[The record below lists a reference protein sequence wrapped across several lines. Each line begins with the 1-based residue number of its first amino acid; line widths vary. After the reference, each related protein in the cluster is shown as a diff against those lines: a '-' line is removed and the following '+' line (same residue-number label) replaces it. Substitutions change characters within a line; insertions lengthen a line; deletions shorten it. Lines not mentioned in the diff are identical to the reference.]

1 MMENI
6 ILAFNK
12 SSRNN
17 VQAEVKF
24 SSVYNIAEMNIFDV
38 RISIRCNLDFKNSTS
53 FIEFYAFESKFKFGI
68 FNFDS

>member
-17 VQAEVKF
+17 IQAKVKF
-24 SSVYNIAEMNIFDV
+24 SSVNNIAEMNIFDV
-38 RISIRCNLDFKNSTS
+38 RISIGCDLDFKNSTS
-53 FIEFYAFESKFKFGI
+53 FIELYAFESKLKFSI
-68 FNFDS
+68 FNFNS